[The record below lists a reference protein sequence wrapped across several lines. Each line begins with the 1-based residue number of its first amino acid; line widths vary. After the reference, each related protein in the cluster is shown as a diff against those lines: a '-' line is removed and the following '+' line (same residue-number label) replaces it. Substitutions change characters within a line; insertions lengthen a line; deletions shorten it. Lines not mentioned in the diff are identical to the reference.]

1 MQRIAPMLW
10 YDDDAEEAAR
20 FYCSIFKNSK
30 ITGKSSY
37 GEGGPGP
44 KGQVMIVTFE
54 LDGQEFTALNGGPQF
69 PFTEAISL
77 VVNCKDQREI
87 DHYWEKLTS
96 GGGKPV
102 QCGWLKDKYGVSWQ
116 VVPTIISDST
126 ECRTRTPRSGT
137 ASWRPCSR
145 WSSPTSRRSRRPR
158 PESSLGPPAL
168 SPDPGRGP

>member
-1 MQRIAPMLW
+1 LSKPRLAIRRSGEKEDSMQRIAPMLW

-44 KGQVMIVTFE
+44 KGKVMLVTFE

-77 VVNCKDQREI
+77 VVNCKDQKEI
-87 DHYWEKLTS
+87 DDYWEKLTS

-116 VVPTIISDST
+116 VVPTIISELMSDDD
-126 ECRTRTPRSGT
+126 
-137 ASWRPCSR
+137 
-145 WSSPTSRRSRRPR
+145 
-158 PESSLGPPAL
+158 PAKRDRVMAAVMKMVK
-168 SPDPGRGP
+168 PDIAAMKAAAAGK